1 MRLPALVAACLA
13 LLATPVMAQRLDDT
27 PRIAVISAFPPEI
40 GALNAATGQPKTY
53 DVNGVQ
59 FTTGRMEGKPVVVFL
74 SGVSMVNA
82 AMTTQMALDRF
93 NITRIVFS
101 GIAGGVD
108 ESLDIGDVVVAD
120 QWAQNL
126 ESAFARDKGP
136 NSKGERDYE
145 ISPEIRTTDLP
156 NYGMIYPRG
165 VHMPGDALGAPARVW
180 FPSDPALLDTARKVA
195 AQVALQRCAADQ
207 CLAHPPKVVIG
218 GAGVSAPVFLD
229 NADYRKYLRAT
240 FKALVVDM
248 ETAAV
253 AHVALVNKTPF
264 VAFRSLSDLAGGGA
278 GANEMHAFMALASDN
293 SATVVK
299 AFVKALP
306 N

>member
-1 MRLPALVAACLA
+1 MRLPALILACLFLVASPA
-13 LLATPVMAQRLDDT
+13 LAQRLDET
-27 PRIAVISAFPPEI
+27 PRVAVISAFPPEI
-40 GALNAATGQPKTY
+40 GALNAATSEQKTF
-53 DVNGVQ
+53 DIHGVQ
-59 FTTGRMEGKPVVVFL
+59 FMTGRLEGKPVVVFL

-108 ESLDIGDVVVAD
+108 EGLDIGDVVVAD

-126 ESAFARDKGP
+126 ESAFARETDKGFEVSSSIR
-136 NSKGERDYE
+136 NS
-145 ISPEIRTTDLP
+145 PLA
-156 NYGMIYPRG
+156 NYGMIYPRAIIL
-165 VHMPGDALGAPARVW
+165 PGADLSTPARVW
-180 FPSDPALLDTARKVA
+180 FPADPALLDAARKVA
-195 AQVALQRCAADQ
+195 AEVALQRCAADK
-207 CLAHPPKVVIG
+207 CLVHPPKVVVG
-218 GAGVSAPVFLD
+218 GNGVSAPVFLD
-229 NADYRKYLRAT
+229 NAGYRKYLRAT
-240 FKALVVDM
+240 FAARVVDM
-248 ETAAV
+248 ESAAV

-264 VAFRSLSDLAGGGA
+264 IAFRSLSDLAGGGA
-278 GANEMHAFMALASDN
+278 GANEMHTFMALASDN

>member
-1 MRLPALVAACLA
+1 V
-13 LLATPVMAQRLDDT
+13 
-27 PRIAVISAFPPEI
+27 AVISAFPPEI
-40 GALNAATGQPKTY
+40 GALNAATADQRSY
-53 DVNGVQ
+53 EVNGVR
-59 FTTGRMEGKPVVVFL
+59 FMTGKLEGKPVVVFL

-108 ESLDIGDVVVAD
+108 EGLDIGDVVVAD

-126 ESAFARDKGP
+126 ESAFARETDKGF
-136 NSKGERDYE
+136 EV
-145 ISPEIRTTDLP
+145 SPSIRTTPLA
-156 NYGMIYPRG
+156 NFGMIYPRG
-165 VHMPGDALGAPARVW
+165 IHMPGDAMGTPARIW
-180 FPSDPALLDTARKVA
+180 FPTDTGLLDTARKVA
-195 AQVALQRCAADQ
+195 ADVSLQRCAADK
-207 CLAHPPKVVIG
+207 CLVHPPKVVIG
-218 GAGVSAPVFLD
+218 GNGVSAPVFLD

-240 FKALVVDM
+240 FQARVVDM
-248 ETAAV
+248 ESAAV

-264 VAFRSLSDLAGGGA
+264 IAFRSLSDLAGGGA
-278 GANEMHAFMALASDN
+278 GANEMHTFMALASDN

-306 N
+306 

>member
-1 MRLPALVAACLA
+1 MRLPALVLACLCLIVSPA
-13 LLATPVMAQRLDDT
+13 LAQKLDET
-27 PRIAVISAFPPEI
+27 PRVAVISAFPPEI
-40 GALNAATGQPKTY
+40 GALNAATGQQKAY
-53 DVNGVQ
+53 EVNGVR
-59 FTTGRMEGKPVVVFL
+59 FMTGTLEGKPVVVFL

-126 ESAFARDKGP
+126 ESAFARETDKGF
-136 NSKGERDYE
+136 EV
-145 ISPEIRTTDLP
+145 SPSIRTTTLA
-156 NYGMIYPRG
+156 NYGMIFPRG
-165 VHMPGDALGAPARVW
+165 IHMPGDALGAPARLW
-180 FPSDPALLDTARKVA
+180 FPADAALLETARKVA
-195 AQVALQRCAADQ
+195 ASVALQRCAADK
-207 CLAHPPKVVIG
+207 CLVHPPKVVVG
-218 GAGVSAPVFLD
+218 GNGVSASVFLD
-229 NADYRKYLRAT
+229 NAAYRKYLRAT
-240 FKALVVDM
+240 FEARVVDM
-248 ETAAV
+248 ESAAV

-264 VAFRSLSDLAGGGA
+264 IAFRSLSDLAGGGA
-278 GANEMHAFMALASDN
+278 GANEMHTFMALASDN

-306 N
+306 

>member
-1 MRLPALVAACLA
+1 MRLPALVLVLLA
-13 LLATPVMAQRLDDT
+13 LFVSPALAQRLDET
-27 PRIAVISAFPPEI
+27 PRVAVISAFPPEI
-40 GALNAATGQPKTY
+40 GALSAATSLTKTY
-53 DVNGVQ
+53 EVNGVR
-59 FTTGRMEGKPVVVFL
+59 FTTGQMEGKPVVVFL

-108 ESLDIGDVVVAD
+108 EGLDIGDVVVAD

-126 ESAFARDKGP
+126 ESAFARETDKGFEVSP
-136 NSKGERDYE
+136 SISNS
-145 ISPEIRTTDLP
+145 PLA

-165 VHMPGDALGAPARVW
+165 IILPGTDLSAPARVW
-180 FPSDPALLDTARKVA
+180 FPADPALLDTARKVA
-195 AQVALQRCAADQ
+195 AAVPLQRCAADK
-207 CLAHPPKVVIG
+207 CLVHAPKVVVG
-218 GAGVSAPVFLD
+218 GNGVSAPVFLD
-229 NADYRKYLRAT
+229 NAAYRKYLRAT
-240 FKALVVDM
+240 FEARLVDM
-248 ETAAV
+248 ESAAV

-264 VAFRSLSDLAGGGA
+264 IAFRSLSDLAGGGA
-278 GANEMHAFMALASDN
+278 GANEMHTFMALASDN
-293 SATVVK
+293 SATVVR

>member
-1 MRLPALVAACLA
+1 MRLPVLVLAFVAVFVSPAL
-13 LLATPVMAQRLDDT
+13 AQRLDET
-27 PRIAVISAFPPEI
+27 PRVAVISAFPPEI
-40 GALNAATGQPKTY
+40 GALNAATQDQKTF
-53 DVNGVQ
+53 DVHGVK

-108 ESLDIGDVVVAD
+108 EGLDIGDVVVAD
-120 QWAQNL
+120 RWAQNL
-126 ESAFARDKGP
+126 ESAFARETDKGFEVSASIR
-136 NSKGERDYE
+136 NS
-145 ISPEIRTTDLP
+145 TLP
-156 NYGMIYPRG
+156 NYGMIFPRAIIL
-165 VHMPGDALGAPARVW
+165 PSAPEGRVW
-180 FPSDPALLDTARKVA
+180 FPSDPALLETAKTVA
-195 AQVALQRCAADQ
+195 ASVALQRCAADK
-207 CLAHPPKVVIG
+207 CLVHPPKVVIG

-229 NADYRKYLRAT
+229 NAAYRKYLRSA
-240 FKALVVDM
+240 FEARLVDM
-248 ETAAV
+248 ESAAV

-264 VAFRSLSDLAGGGA
+264 IAFRSLSDLAGGGA
-278 GANEMHAFMALASDN
+278 GANEMHTFMALASDN

>member
-1 MRLPALVAACLA
+1 MRLPALVLTLLA
-13 LLATPVMAQRLDDT
+13 LLVSPALAQRLDET
-27 PRIAVISAFPPEI
+27 PRVAVISAFPPEI
-40 GALNAATGQPKTY
+40 GALNAATKDQKTF
-53 DVNGVQ
+53 DVRGVK
-59 FTTGRMEGKPVVVFL
+59 FTTGQMEGKPVVVFL

-108 ESLDIGDVVVAD
+108 EGLDIGDVVVAD
-120 QWAQNL
+120 RWAQNL
-126 ESAFARDKGP
+126 ESAFARETDKGFEVSP
-136 NSKGERDYE
+136 SIRNS
-145 ISPEIRTTDLP
+145 TLP
-156 NYGMIYPRG
+156 NYGMIFPRAILL
-165 VHMPGDALGAPARVW
+165 PGDSLQDGRVW
-180 FPSDPALLDTARKVA
+180 FPSDPALLETAKTVA
-195 AQVALQRCAADQ
+195 ASVALQRCAADK
-207 CLAHPPKVVIG
+207 CLIHPPKVVIG

-229 NADYRKYLRAT
+229 NAAYRKYLRSA
-240 FKALVVDM
+240 FDARLVDM
-248 ETAAV
+248 ESAAV

-264 VAFRSLSDLAGGGA
+264 IAFRSLSDLAGGGA
-278 GANEMHAFMALASDN
+278 GANEMHTFMALASDN